1 MARRCKHKPCT
12 TELPPA
18 RKCTDIILKK
28 GFCGVECLAEHG
40 REKAQKRREAKNR
53 EYVRKGRE
61 KLKTLAQHVTD
72 TQGDVNRLVVA
83 EDRHKGCI
91 SCENGE
97 VSDAGH
103 YFHKGMKYRTSP
115 LTLDRRNLNGQCQ
128 KCNRYKGGGSQHDY
142 REGYI
147 KRHGQAAFDELV
159 EYKASVDRGEVPS
172 LTVEECKEIAAKA
185 RKRLKELKRL

>member
-1 MARRCKHKPCT
+1 MRKCRQCR
-12 TELPPA
+12 TEIPQKK
-18 RKCTDIILKK
+18 KCTDQIQAG
-28 GFCGVECLAEHG
+28 GFCGVDCLVLHV
-40 REKAQKRREAKNR
+40 RYKAQKRRDKERR

-72 TQGDVNRLVVA
+72 AQRDVNRLVVA
-83 EDRHKGCI
+83 EDKDKGCI
-91 SCENGE
+91 SCESPE

-128 KCNRYKGGGSQHDY
+128 KCNRYKGGGNQHEY

-147 KRHGQAAFDELV
+147 KRYGQEAFDDLV
-159 EYKASVDRGEVPS
+159 DYKASVDRGEVPR

-185 RKRLKELKRL
+185 RKRLKELQKL

>member
-1 MARRCKHKPCT
+1 MARRCKNKPCT

-18 RKCTDIILKK
+18 RQCNDIIQKK
-28 GFCGVECLAEHG
+28 GFCGLDCLAEHG
-40 REKAQKRREAKNR
+40 REKAYKRREAKKR
-53 EYVRKGRE
+53 EYVRRGRE

-72 TQGDVNRLVVA
+72 AQRDVNRLVVA
-83 EDRHKGCI
+83 EDKHKRCI
-91 SCENGE
+91 SCDSPE

-115 LTLDRRNLNGQCQ
+115 LTLDRRNLAGQCQ
-128 KCNRYKGGGSQHDY
+128 ACNRYKGGGNQHEY

-147 KRHGQAAFDELV
+147 KRYGQAAFDELV

-185 RKRLKELKRL
+185 RKRLKELR